1 MSLPRRIA
9 NLFSRSRIQDDID
22 AELRSHIDLR
32 TADNIAAGMSAEE
45 ARRDAL
51 LRFGNLTAINERTTS
66 ADTTLTLAS
75 IFADIRFALRQ
86 FARSPGF
93 AWTSILTLALGIGA
107 CTAIFSAIKPILIDP
122 LPYPHARQLMMLREM
137 GAGGGPRNVN
147 FATFHGLDARTQSFS
162 ALAVMRAWQPAMT
175 SADRPERLEGQ
186 RVSADYFRTLGIA
199 PILGRDFTADDDRFQ
214 GPNNIIL
221 SDTLWRRNFS
231 ADPAIV
237 GRQVRLNDTLFTVI
251 GVMPATFQNMLASD
265 AALWAPLQY
274 NPALPVD
281 GREWGHH
288 LRMIGRLRPGVQ
300 NTQATGELNAVLQM
314 LGQQN
319 AAGYNG
325 SGGVPSGMMVNPL
338 QKDLTRGV
346 RPALFA
352 VLGAVFFVML
362 IACVNVANLLLARG
376 AQRRAEFALR
386 AALGAARSR
395 VARQLLTET
404 ILLATIGAILGIA
417 VAAGALR
424 ALIALSPPGLPQVH
438 AMAIDPAALLFALGI
453 AVVVGVILGLVPA
466 FQLSREDLNTGMRQS
481 ARSTTGTRQWGRHAL
496 VVSEISLAAVLL
508 VGTGL
513 LLRSMQHIFAVDP
526 GFDSTHLLTMQVQ
539 TSGRR
544 FDTDAAR
551 VRFFADALERVRHL
565 PGVVSAGFT
574 TQLPLSGDGDV
585 YGMELQGET
594 AAQQTPALRY
604 AVTPGYIETM
614 HIPLLRGRLLNDH
627 DIAGAPPA
635 VLINQAL
642 ADLKFPHQDPIG
654 HLVRVGPDAGNI
666 ARPWATIAGVL
677 GDVKQSSLSI
687 GGEQAFYISTA
698 QWTWTDAAQ
707 TLVVRTS
714 NDPAAFAPTVREA
727 IWSVDKDQPIVQV
740 ATMDTLVA
748 ASEVQRHFVLI
759 LFEAFALAGL
769 LLAAIGI
776 YGVLAGTVN
785 ERTREIGVRA
795 ALGASRRSILTLIVR
810 QGMTPVA
817 LGLVIGLTAA
827 ILASQAI
834 AAFLFDTSRFDAL
847 TYAGVTALLLAVSA
861 AACLIPA
868 RRAITINPVD
878 ALRAE

>member
-1 MSLPRRIA
+1 MSLARRIA
-9 NLFSRSRIQDDID
+9 NLFSRSRIQREID
-22 AELRSHIDLR
+22 AELHSHIEMR
-32 TADNIAAGMSAEE
+32 TADNIANGMSPDA

-51 LRFGNLTAINERTTS
+51 LRFGNPTAITERTAS
-66 ADTTLTLAS
+66 ADTALTLAS
-75 IFADIRFALRQ
+75 IAGDIRFAARQ
-86 FARSPGF
+86 LARSPGF

-137 GAGGGPRNVN
+137 GPGRGPRAVN
-147 FATFHGLDARTQSFS
+147 FATFHGLSERTQTFS
-162 ALAVMRAWQPAMT
+162 SLAVMRAWEPAMT

-186 RVSADYFRTLGIA
+186 RVSSDYFRTLGIA

-214 GPNNIIL
+214 GPNNVIL
-221 SDTLWRRNFS
+221 SDTLWRRHFS
-231 ADPAIV
+231 ADPAII

-251 GVMPATFQNMLASD
+251 GVMPPTFQNMLASD
-265 AALWAPLQY
+265 AELWAPLQY

-288 LRMIGRLRPGVQ
+288 LRMIGRLRSGVE
-300 NTQATGELNAVLQM
+300 NTQAIGELHTILQT

-319 AAGYNG
+319 AAGYNRT
-325 SGGVPSGMMVNPL
+325 GGVPSGMVVNPL
-338 QKDLTRGV
+338 QKALTSGV

-352 VLGAVFFVML
+352 VLGAVFLVML

-376 AQRRAEFALR
+376 SQRRAEFALR

-395 VARQLLTET
+395 VVRQLLTET
-404 ILLATIGAILGIA
+404 ILLATIGAVLGIA
-417 VAAGALR
+417 VAAAALR

-438 AMAIDPAALLFALGI
+438 AMTIDPAALLFALAIAAIVGI
-453 AVVVGVILGLVPA
+453 ILGLVPA
-466 FQLSREDLNTGMRQS
+466 FQLSREDLNTGMRQAS
-481 ARSTTGTRQWGRHAL
+481 RATAGARQWARRAL

-513 LLRSMQHIFAVDP
+513 LLRSMQHLFAVDP
-526 GFDSTHLLTMQVQ
+526 GFDSTHVLTMQVQ

-551 VRFFADALERVRHL
+551 VRFFADALDRVRHL
-565 PGVVSAGFT
+565 PGVISAGFT

-585 YGMELQGET
+585 YGMELQGES
-594 AAQQTPALRY
+594 AVQQTPALRY

-614 HIPLLRGRLLNDH
+614 HIPLVRGRLLNDH
-627 DIAGAPPA
+627 DIAGASPA
-635 VLINQAL
+635 VLIDQSL

-654 HLVRVGPDAGNI
+654 NLVRVGPDAGST
-666 ARPWATIAGVL
+666 ARPWATIVGVL
-677 GDVKQSSLSI
+677 GDVKQTSLSI
-687 GGEQAFYISTA
+687 GGEQAFYIPTA
-698 QWTWTDAAQ
+698 QWSWTDAAQ
-707 TLVVRTS
+707 TLVLRTQG
-714 NDPAAFAPTVREA
+714 DPAALVANVREA
-727 IWSVDKDQPIVQV
+727 IWSIDKDQPIVQV
-740 ATMDTLVA
+740 ATMESLVA
-748 ASEVQRHFVLI
+748 ASEVQRHFVLM

-776 YGVLAGTVN
+776 YGVLAGSVN

-817 LGLVIGLTAA
+817 LGLFIGLTTAV
-827 ILASQAI
+827 LASQAI
-834 AAFLFDTSRFDAL
+834 AAFLFNTSRFDVL
-847 TYAGVTALLLAVSA
+847 TYAGVTALLLTVST

-868 RRAITINPVD
+868 RRATTINPVD

>member
-1 MSLPRRIA
+1 MSLTRRIA
-9 NLFSRSRIQDDID
+9 NLFSRSRVQDDID
-22 AELRSHIDLR
+22 AELRSHIDMR
-32 TADNIAAGMSAEE
+32 TSDNIAKGMSPEA

-51 LRFGNLTAINERTTS
+51 LRFGNPTAINERTTG
-66 ADTTLTLAS
+66 ADTALTLAS
-75 IFADIRFALRQ
+75 IAGDIRFAARQ
-86 FARSPGF
+86 LARSPGF

-122 LPYPHARQLMMLREM
+122 LPYPQARQLMMLREM
-137 GAGGGPRNVN
+137 GPSGGPRAVN
-147 FATFHGLDARTQSFS
+147 FATFHGLSERTRSFS
-162 ALAVMRAWQPAMT
+162 SLAVMRAWQPAMT

-214 GPNNIIL
+214 GPNNVIL
-221 SDTLWRRNFS
+221 SGTLWRRHFS

-251 GVMPATFQNMLASD
+251 GVMPPTFQNMLASS
-265 AALWAPLQY
+265 AELWAPLQY
-274 NPALPVD
+274 NPALPID

-300 NTQATGELNAVLQM
+300 NKQAIGELHTILQAF
-314 LGQQN
+314 GQQN

-325 SGGVPSGMMVNPL
+325 TGGVPSGMVVDPL
-338 QKDLTRGV
+338 QKALTSGV
-346 RPALFA
+346 RPALLA
-352 VLGAVFFVML
+352 ILGAVVFVML

-395 VARQLLTET
+395 VVRQLLTET
-404 ILLATIGAILGIA
+404 ILLATIGAALGIA
-417 VAAGALR
+417 VAAAALR

-438 AMAIDPAALLFALGI
+438 AMIIDPAALVFALAVAAIVGI
-453 AVVVGVILGLVPA
+453 VLGLVPA
-466 FQLSREDLNTGMRQS
+466 FQLSREDLNTGMRRAS
-481 ARSTTGTRQWGRHAL
+481 RATAGTRQWARRAL

-513 LLRSMQHIFAVDP
+513 LLRSMQHLFAVDP
-526 GFDSTHLLTMQVQ
+526 GFDPTHVLTMQVQ

-551 VRFFADALERVRHL
+551 VRFFADALDRVRQL

-594 AAQQTPALRY
+594 AVQQTPALRY
-604 AVTPGYIETM
+604 AVTAGYIETM
-614 HIPLLRGRLLNDH
+614 HIPLVRGRLLNNH

-635 VLINQAL
+635 VLIDQSL
-642 ADLKFPHQDPIG
+642 ADLKFPRQDPIG
-654 HLVRVGPDAGNI
+654 HLVRVGPDAGNT
-666 ARPWATIAGVL
+666 ARPWATVVGVL
-677 GDVKQSSLSI
+677 GDVKQTSLSI

-698 QWTWTDAAQ
+698 QWVWTDAAQ
-707 TLVVRTS
+707 TLVVRTQGE
-714 NDPAAFAPTVREA
+714 PAALAATVREA

-740 ATMDTLVA
+740 ATMDSLVA
-748 ASEVQRHFVLI
+748 ASEVQRHFVLM

-776 YGVLAGTVN
+776 YGVLAGSVN

-817 LGLVIGLTAA
+817 LGLLIGLTTAV
-827 ILASQAI
+827 LASQAI
-834 AAFLFDTSRFDAL
+834 AAFLFNTSRFDFL
-847 TYAGVTALLLAVSA
+847 TYAGVTALLLTVSA
-861 AACLIPA
+861 AACLLPA
-868 RRAITINPVD
+868 RRATTINPVD

>member
-1 MSLPRRIA
+1 MRRK
-9 NLFSRSRIQDDID
+9 R
-22 AELRSHIDLR
+22 
-32 TADNIAAGMSAEE
+32 
-45 ARRDAL
+45 
-51 LRFGNLTAINERTTS
+51 
-66 ADTTLTLAS
+66 
-75 IFADIRFALRQ
+75 
-86 FARSPGF
+86 
-93 AWTSILTLALGIGA
+93 
-107 CTAIFSAIKPILIDP
+107 
-122 LPYPHARQLMMLREM
+122 
-137 GAGGGPRNVN
+137 
-147 FATFHGLDARTQSFS
+147 
-162 ALAVMRAWQPAMT
+162 
-175 SADRPERLEGQ
+175 
-186 RVSADYFRTLGIA
+186 
-199 PILGRDFTADDDRFQ
+199 
-214 GPNNIIL
+214 
-221 SDTLWRRNFS
+221 DTLS
-231 ADPAIV
+231 I
-237 GRQVRLNDTLFTVI
+237 
-251 GVMPATFQNMLASD
+251 
-265 AALWAPLQY
+265 
-274 NPALPVD
+274 
-281 GREWGHH
+281 REWGHH
-288 LRMIGRLRPGVQ
+288 LRLIGRLHPGVQ
-300 NTQATGELNAVLQM
+300 DTQATGELRSILQVF
-314 LGQQN
+314 GAQN
-319 AAGYNG
+319 ATGYNG
-325 SGGVPSGMMVNPL
+325 TGGVPRGMLVTPL
-338 QKDLTRGV
+338 QKALTNGF

-352 VLGAVFFVML
+352 VLGAVFLVML

-395 VARQLLTET
+395 VVRQLLTET

-438 AMAIDPAALLFALGI
+438 AMTIDPAALLFALGI
-453 AVVVGVILGLVPA
+453 AVVVGVVLGLVPA

-481 ARSTTGTRQWGRHAL
+481 SRNTAGTRQWGRHAL

-513 LLRSMQHIFAVDP
+513 LLRSMQHLFAVDP
-526 GFDSTHLLTMQVQ
+526 GFDSTHVLTMQVQ

-551 VRFFADALERVRHL
+551 VRFFADAVERVRHL

-574 TQLPLSGDGDV
+574 TQLPLSGEGDV

-635 VLINQAL
+635 VLIDQAL

-654 HLVRVGPDAGNI
+654 HLVRVGPDARNI
-666 ARPWATIAGVL
+666 ARPWATIVGVL

-698 QWTWTDAAQ
+698 QWAWTDAAQ

-740 ATMDTLVA
+740 ATMETLVA

-776 YGVLAGTVN
+776 YGVLAGSVN

-817 LGLVIGLTAA
+817 LGLVIGLTDA

-868 RRAITINPVD
+868 RRAATISPVD